1 MIGNKFCSL
10 FFLDSVQINTNTSLS
25 ECYDRQREVLTTAN
39 HINVHLTILKQSG
52 ITGQFES
59 RSLERVLKSKQKQ
72 LARWVKHNKKA
83 QSWESNSGQTRR

>member
-10 FFLDSVQINTNTSLS
+10 FLLDSVQINTNTSLS
-25 ECYDRQREVLTTAN
+25 ECYDRQREVLTIAN

-83 QSWESNSGQTRR
+83 QSWESDSGQTRR